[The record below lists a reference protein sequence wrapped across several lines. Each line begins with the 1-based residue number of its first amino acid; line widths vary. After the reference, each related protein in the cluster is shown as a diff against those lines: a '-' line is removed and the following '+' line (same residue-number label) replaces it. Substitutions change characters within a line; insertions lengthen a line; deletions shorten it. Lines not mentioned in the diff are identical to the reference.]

1 MKIIVHWLIL
11 TLAVLAVPYFI
22 SGIQVDSILVGVI
35 VGACLAF
42 INLVVKPV
50 LSILTLPINIVTLG
64 LFSLILNAG
73 LFYLVSKVVSGFTIE
88 TFMSAFWGALV
99 ISVINWFANKVVRD

>member
-22 SGIQVDSILVGVI
+22 SGIQVSSIVVGVI

-42 INLVVKPV
+42 INMVVKPV
-50 LSILTLPINIVTLG
+50 LNILTLPINIVTLG

-73 LFYLVSKVVSGFTIE
+73 LFYLVSKVVSGFTIDS
-88 TFMSAFWGALV
+88 FVAAFWGALV

>member
-22 SGIQVDSILVGVI
+22 SGIQVSSIVVGVI

-42 INLVVKPV
+42 INMVVKPV

-73 LFYLVSKVVSGFTIE
+73 LFYLVSKVVSGFTIDS
-88 TFMSAFWGALV
+88 FVAAFWGALV

>member
-22 SGIQVDSILVGVI
+22 DGIHVKSILVGII

-42 INLVVKPV
+42 INMVVKPV

-64 LFSLILNAG
+64 AFSLILNAG
-73 LFYLVSKVVSGFTIE
+73 LFYLVSKVVTGFTIDS
-88 TFMSAFWGALV
+88 FISAFWGALV
-99 ISVINWFANKVVRD
+99 VSIINWFANKVVRD